1 MPKLRYKLAVTIVGL
16 LIGWIAYH
24 FEGPW
29 WLYLIALAVFL
40 IGLMSFS
47 VDGVPDRSGYG
58 KRGDDSRVDGAG
70 HDGSGGGE
78 C

>member
-1 MPKLRYKLAVTIVGL
+1 MVAFRNKSAVTIVGS
-16 LIGWIAYH
+16 LIGWLAYH

-40 IGLMSFS
+40 VGLMSFS
-47 VDGVPDRSGYG
+47 VGGAPDPSGYE
-58 KRGDDSRVDGAG
+58 KRADDSRVDGGG
-70 HDGSGGGE
+70 HGGYGGGE